1 MTTELAMRRDG
12 NKLVP
17 SNQMSDEDMS
27 RLPLGKELLVTVNVP
42 RNLKQLKF
50 VWALA
55 SKIADA
61 RDDILDKE
69 VAMDVLCEMVR
80 HVKIVVNPISG
91 SAMMT
96 RKSLRIGQDE
106 MSRLIDRMVFVTC
119 SEIIPGLEEGKLR
132 QEIAAM
138 VGA

>member
-1 MTTELAMRRDG
+1 
-12 NKLVP
+12 
-17 SNQMSDEDMS
+17 
-27 RLPLGKELLVTVNVP
+27 
-42 RNLKQLKF
+42 
-50 VWALA
+50 
-55 SKIADA
+55 
-61 RDDILDKE
+61 
-69 VAMDVLCEMVR
+69 MVR